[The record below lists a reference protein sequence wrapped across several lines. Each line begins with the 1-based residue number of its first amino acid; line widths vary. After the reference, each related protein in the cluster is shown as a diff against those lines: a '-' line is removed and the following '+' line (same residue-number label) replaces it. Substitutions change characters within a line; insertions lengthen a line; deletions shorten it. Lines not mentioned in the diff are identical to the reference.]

1 MSSAPSSRKTF
12 KISDSLNRQLNTYA
26 QVASAAGVG
35 VLGVGLL
42 AATPSADAEVVFTPA
57 STTFTSGSVFID
69 LNHDGINDFVL
80 SIFNFAASDRR
91 LDADAVG
98 HQNGVLGYD
107 LSSYGPQV
115 LKAGYRVGPGGMF
128 FPVGLAANVAAT
140 NGSVISGPFPNVG
153 IRFLG
158 LKFNIDGQAHYGW
171 AALNVKARAH
181 DHIPDL
187 RVTLLGYAYETV
199 ADRGLRAG
207 EGAPQ
212 FYESKADPQ
221 PGTLGV
227 LALGAPALNLW
238 RREDD

>member
-1 MSSAPSSRKTF
+1 
-12 KISDSLNRQLNTYA
+12 
-26 QVASAAGVG
+26 
-35 VLGVGLL
+35 
-42 AATPSADAEVVFTPA
+42 
-57 STTFTSGSVFID
+57 
-69 LNHDGINDFVL
+69 
-80 SIFNFAASDRR
+80 
-91 LDADAVG
+91 VG

-227 LALGAPALNLW
+227 LALGATALNLW